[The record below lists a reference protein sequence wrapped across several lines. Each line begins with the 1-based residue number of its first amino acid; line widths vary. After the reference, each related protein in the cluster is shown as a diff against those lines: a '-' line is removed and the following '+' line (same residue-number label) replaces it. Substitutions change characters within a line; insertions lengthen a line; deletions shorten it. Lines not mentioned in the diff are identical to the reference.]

1 MRIRSLF
8 IGLLLIRQAVGQD
21 YLWPTDA
28 GKVLTSSFAESRE
41 NRFHAG
47 IDVKTWGRSGYKVFA
62 IRSGYLSRIQV
73 SPFGYGRVLYQTLD
87 TGETAVY
94 AHLSGFAP
102 AIQEAVERKQEA
114 LGRYSITL
122 FPAQDQFP
130 LQKGDLIGYTGE
142 SGVGYPHLHFEL
154 RDKASRPIN
163 PFTRGYVVSDRVAPI
178 VQKISVTPLSADSR
192 VQGDL
197 RPWLV
202 QPRQV
207 SPGRYQVEQPIR
219 VRGMI
224 AFGLDAY
231 DQMEG
236 GPNEFGT
243 YRNRLWI
250 GDQELFSAKYDRFRY
265 DDNPQANLDRDYRL
279 LAKGKGFFYKLFRDH
294 GNELDFYQTSEL
306 YGGVAAFDEPVPM
319 TGWFYAILEKL
330 GLDWRRPAGVVNLPM
345 GSHPFRIEA
354 EDYWGNQ
361 SIVTGEL
368 LAERNSPA
376 KTEGTASASD
386 DSLKVNMQVEYYDD
400 YCRLEFTFSNEPQGG
415 VLLEGRSSPLTRQ
428 CIRLERKGPNC
439 YLAGWPL
446 NQGQPSPLELQ
457 LRRADDSSSR
467 PLAVKRLYHHT
478 VAAGSAQTVE
488 SEDGRCRI
496 EFTSSSLFKPLF
508 VRISVSEA
516 SGRPR
521 YDMVSPVYVVEPEDV
536 ALADKI
542 TLAIRTNAT
551 DTSRRGVGLYLK
563 ERSKNEWSFI
573 GRGLDQG
580 QSLVFGSAAR
590 LGSFVLIRDL
600 QPPAILSMSP
610 APGAQVT
617 DRTPL
622 LTALFKDEVAGMGSE
637 EQLQLLLDGR
647 KVIAEYDPEDE
658 ALRYQVKRAL
668 SPGRHEFEC
677 RVSDRCGNR
686 SRKSA
691 NFWVK

>member
-1 MRIRSLF
+1 MRIRF
-8 IGLLLIRQAVGQD
+8 FVIALLLIQPASGQD

-47 IDVKTWGRSGYKVFA
+47 IDVKTWGRTGYKVFA
-62 IRSGYLSRIQV
+62 IRNGYLSRIQV

-94 AHLSGFAP
+94 AHLSSFAP
-102 AIQEAVERKQEA
+102 AVQEAVERKQEA
-114 LGRYSITL
+114 RGRYSITL
-122 FPAQDQFP
+122 FPDQDQFP
-130 LQKGDLIGYTGE
+130 VQKGDLLGYTGE

-163 PFTRGYVVSDRVAPI
+163 PFTRGYVVSDKTAPI

-202 QPRQV
+202 QPRRV
-207 SPGRYQVEQPIR
+207 SAGRYRVEEPIR

-224 AFGLDAY
+224 AFGLDAF

-243 YRNRLWI
+243 HRNRLWI
-250 GDQELFSAKYDRFRY
+250 GDQELFAAKYDRFSY

-279 LAKGKGFFYKLFRDH
+279 LAGGKGFFYKLFRDH
-294 GNELDFYQTSEL
+294 GNELDFYQSGEL
-306 YGGVAAFDEPVPM
+306 YSGVAAFDEPVPM

-345 GSHPFRIEA
+345 GSHPFRIET

-368 LAERNSPA
+368 LVERQSA
-376 KTEGTASASD
+376 KSAGAAPASD
-386 DSLKVNMQVEYYDD
+386 DSLQVTMHVEYYDD
-400 YCRLEFTFSNEPQGG
+400 YCRLEFILSHEPQGEM
-415 VLLEGRSSPLTRQ
+415 LLEGRSSPLMRQ
-428 CIRLERKGPNC
+428 RIRLERIGPKR

-446 NQGQPSPLELQ
+446 NHGQPSPLELQ
-457 LRRADDSSSR
+457 LRRADDTASR
-467 PLAVKRLYHHT
+467 PLAVKWLHHHA
-478 VAAGSAQTVE
+478 VAVGSSHTVE
-488 SEDGRCRI
+488 SEDGRCRV
-496 EFTSSSLFKPLF
+496 EFTSASLFKPLF
-508 VRISVSEA
+508 VRINASVA
-516 SGRPR
+516 NGRPR
-521 YDMVSPVYVVEPEDV
+521 YDMVSPVYMVEPEDV

-551 DTSRRGVGLYLK
+551 DTSRRGIGLYLK
-563 ERSKNEWSFI
+563 TRGRNEWSFI
-573 GRGLDQG
+573 GQGRDQG
-580 QSLVFGSAAR
+580 EAMVSGTATR
-590 LGSFVLIRDL
+590 LGAFVLIRDR
-600 QPPAILSMSP
+600 QPPAILSLSP
-610 APGAQVT
+610 APGAQIT

-622 LTALFKDEVAGMGSE
+622 ITALFKDEVAGMGSE

-647 KVIAEYDPEDE
+647 MVIAEYDPEDE
-658 ALRYQVKRAL
+658 ALRYQVKQAL
-668 SPGRHEFEC
+668 TPGRHEIEC
-677 RVSDRCGNR
+677 RISDRCGNR